1 MKYPFSVIS
10 IECNNNE
17 QLIKV
22 QQELLKN
29 GIEWLSGDREL
40 LYTNL
45 NRTIYSID
53 LRNKTMV
60 YSSNPQ
66 YNLIDIKDHHKSHE
80 DKIYNYYELDKVLS
94 IIKHGLIIPN
104 YKSNKNIRTFESYD
118 NFELIEENWV
128 FASDNDRLNSII
140 IKHNSEPKF
149 KIGDE
154 VVLKHDALEIHKKD
168 INDYYILY
176 NETIE
181 WISDNVKSESLN
193 KIRRM
198 AYSPVIKLWLLFL
211 NREPNVWVSENS
223 VHLESPNYKPKKKI
237 IRSLNESYLEKPI
250 LLMIRFE
257 NKQEFEKFKNYCD
270 EIFGDN
276 FIKTNGI
283 SYDTFLTGYN
293 YGVLVLNYEHNR
305 DTILHINTLYF
316 TSNRNFFEDG
326 DFHKMYKN
334 ECFIYDEIIDS
345 NDKKS
350 FLEFILKN
358 TDIKLKVPIYQSKT
372 NKRLLESNQISIP
385 KIYCQNR
392 EESVLIEEILHSF
405 GFTYDSGSKYI
416 IKNGT
421 YNDVTITEIDTIN
434 KIFSGVVGKS
444 TPAYVNFSDIKDKFK
459 IMLGV
464 KPSYVPKNKIDRKI
478 D

>member
-1 MKYPFSVIS
+1 MKYPFRVIS

-29 GIEWLSGDREL
+29 GIEWQSGDREL

-60 YSSNPQ
+60 YWSKPDTT
-66 YNLIDIKDHHKSHE
+66 LVDIKEANNSHE
-80 DKIYNYYELDKVLS
+80 DKIYNYYELNKVLN
-94 IIKHGLIIPN
+94 IIKYGKII
-104 YKSNKNIRTFESYD
+104 
-118 NFELIEENWV
+118 
-128 FASDNDRLNSII
+128 
-140 IKHNSEPKF
+140 
-149 KIGDE
+149 
-154 VVLKHDALEIHKKD
+154 
-168 INDYYILY
+168 
-176 NETIE
+176 
-181 WISDNVKSESLN
+181 
-193 KIRRM
+193 
-198 AYSPVIKLWLLFL
+198 
-211 NREPNVWVSENS
+211 
-223 VHLESPNYKPKKKI
+223 PNYKPKKRVT
-237 IRSLNESYLEKPI
+237 RSLNESYSNKTTM
-250 LLMIRFE
+250 LMI
-257 NKQEFEKFKNYCD
+257 EFQNIDNVNDFINYCNK
-270 EIFGDN
+270 IFGDD
-276 FIKTNGI
+276 FIKTYALSRDIFSN
-283 SYDTFLTGYN
+283 GYN
-293 YGVLVLNYEHNR
+293 YGVLILNNKYDLDVILNLN
-305 DTILHINTLYF
+305 TIYF
-316 TSNRNFFEDG
+316 TPNRSFFEDG

-334 ECFIYDEIIDS
+334 ECYIHDKVIGSD
-345 NDKKS
+345 DKKS
-350 FLEFILKN
+350 FIDFILKY
-358 TDIKLKVPIYQSKT
+358 TDIKLKTPVYQSKT

-385 KIYCQNR
+385 KIYCENR

-416 IKNGT
+416 IKNGP

-444 TPAYVNFSDIKDKFK
+444 TPDYVNFSDIKDKFK